1 MTKSLATARNYINRA
16 KSWLLV
22 LLACVICNLTLAST
36 AEGATCPVTNTGDLP
51 TGGSLRTCIIFANG
65 NAGADTI
72 TFSIAGAGPH
82 TIVPTSA
89 LPVIS
94 DPVTIDGSTEPD
106 FVTVPIVVLDGSS
119 TGAVHGL
126 EINSSGDGST
136 IRSLRIV
143 RFSNN
148 SIQVQAGADGVT
160 IAGNWIGSDG
170 IGASGPGNG
179 NNGINILG
187 ANATI
192 GGTGALDGN
201 VINNNGNEGINLT
214 GGGAT
219 GNTILGNYIGLE
231 ADSHGS
237 SLPPRSHG

>member
-94 DPVTIDGSTEPD
+94 DPVTIDGST
-106 FVTVPIVVLDGSS
+106 
-119 TGAVHGL
+119 
-126 EINSSGDGST
+126 

-201 VINNNGNEGINLT
+201 EGINLT